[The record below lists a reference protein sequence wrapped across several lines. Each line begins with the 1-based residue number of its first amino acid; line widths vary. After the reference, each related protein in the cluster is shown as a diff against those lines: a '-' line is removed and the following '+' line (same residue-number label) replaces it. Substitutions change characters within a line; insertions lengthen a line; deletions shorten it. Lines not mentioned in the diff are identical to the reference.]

1 MSLQVKSK
9 YKKIKKLN
17 ISAEIRYGSA
27 YVFFQDIQVMAE
39 KKTGIQSG
47 IEDLSINQNHTVFS
61 RISFMCLFK
70 TFTEFTARSRSFFI
84 FDSIESLQ
92 RIMDDRFLSLEFCF
106 NTFK

>member
-1 MSLQVKSK
+1 MDM
-9 YKKIKKLN
+9 KKIAIL
-17 ISAEIRYGSA
+17 GSTGSIGTQTLE
-27 YVFFQDIQVMAE
+27 VVRENQDIQVMAE

>member
-39 KKTGIQSG
+39 KKTGIQS
-47 IEDLSINQNHTVFS
+47 
-61 RISFMCLFK
+61 
-70 TFTEFTARSRSFFI
+70 EFTARSRSFFI

>member
-47 IEDLSINQNHTVFS
+47 IEDLSINHTVFS

-92 RIMDDRFLSLEFCF
+92 RIMDDRFISLEFCF

>member
-47 IEDLSINQNHTVFS
+47 IEDLSFNQNHTVFS
-61 RISFMCLFK
+61 RFRLCVCL
-70 TFTEFTARSRSFFI
+70 RLLLN
-84 FDSIESLQ
+84 LQ
-92 RIMDDRFLSLEFCF
+92 LGLDRFLFSILSKACSG
-106 NTFK
+106 